1 MVKVRIVLILY
12 LALSFFGAYSQK
24 LESTKDKVLFRINV
38 MDLSNRPR
46 ANERIMLEGANTK
59 KIFNGISNSKG
70 LYEVL
75 VPKGDKYKIKY
86 MEFDEFLDYSKL
98 SVPLDSG
105 FFTFE
110 INIRFEHQEAYT
122 LKNVNFDSDK
132 SILKTD
138 SYESLNQLV
147 DLMKRQQAIKIEV
160 AGHTDNSGLS
170 ENNLKLSEDRAK
182 AVKNYLVIKG
192 ILTSRINTNG
202 YGDTEPVGD
211 NNTEEGKLANRRT
224 EIRII
229 AE

>member
-1 MVKVRIVLILY
+1 MVKIKIILIVFIT
-12 LALSFFGAYSQK
+12 LSFLDVFSQK
-24 LESTKDKVLFRINV
+24 LQSTKDKVLFNVHV

-46 ANERIMLEGANTK
+46 ANERIMLEGLNSK
-59 KIFNGISNSKG
+59 KTFTGISNSKG
-70 LYEVL
+70 LYSVL
-75 VPKGDKYKIKY
+75 IPKGDKYKIKY
-86 MEFDEFLDYSKL
+86 KEFDEFLDYSNL

-110 INIRFEHQEAYT
+110 INIRFEHQETYT

-132 SILKTD
+132 STLKQD
-138 SYESLNQLV
+138 SYETLNQLV

-160 AGHTDNSGLS
+160 AGHTDNSGLA
-170 ENNLKLSEDRAK
+170 ENNLKLSTDRAK
-182 AVKNYLVIKG
+182 SVKNYLVSKG
-192 ILTSRINTNG
+192 ILNTRITASG

-224 EIRII
+224 EVRII

>member
-1 MVKVRIVLILY
+1 MKYINIILFVSLTLNVLKV
-12 LALSFFGAYSQK
+12 SSQQ
-24 LESTKDKVLFRINV
+24 LESTKDKVLFNVHV

-46 ANERIMLEGANTK
+46 ANERIMLEGLNTK
-59 KIFNGISNSKG
+59 KVFTGLSNTKG
-70 LYEVL
+70 LYAVL

-86 MEFDEFLDYSKL
+86 KEFDEYLDYSVL

-110 INIRFEHQEAYT
+110 VNIRFEHQEAYT

-132 SILKTD
+132 SELNPD

-147 DLMKRQQAIKIEV
+147 DLMKRQQSIKIEV
-160 AGHTDNSGLS
+160 AGHTDNSGLA
-170 ENNLKLSEDRAK
+170 EKNMKLSEERAIS
-182 AVKNYLVIKG
+182 VKKYIESKG
-192 ILTSRINTNG
+192 ILGSRIIANG

-211 NNTEEGKLANRRT
+211 NETEEGKLANRRT
-224 EIRII
+224 EVRII